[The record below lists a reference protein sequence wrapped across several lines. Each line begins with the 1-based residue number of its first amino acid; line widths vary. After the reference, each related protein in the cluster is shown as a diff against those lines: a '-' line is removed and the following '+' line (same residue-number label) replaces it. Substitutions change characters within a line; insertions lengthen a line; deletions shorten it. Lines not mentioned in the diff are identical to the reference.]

1 MYKISELAQKVNLS
15 RTTLLYYEKLGLISS
30 KRQANGYRSYSEFD
44 LQRVKLLQQL
54 QAGGLSLKECQACLE
69 AKINREQ
76 LLQRLQ
82 TLDEDIAQKQKSR
95 ELLSSMLGMSSMR
108 DWHQATDKHAPS
120 AHLDWLMTQGFSE
133 KQALRLKWLSKDMNN
148 HEQYMRE
155 FEFIFDGLDRLGP
168 SSTGDAI
175 KALSSIPVK
184 TGELLEIGCGKGV
197 TTIALAK
204 HTQFAITGLD
214 NDEYNLSCLKEHLGQ
229 QLSLNK
235 SSSLEPARPPSLQ
248 QIELICASMT
258 DMPFSDQQFDVIW
271 SEGSAYI
278 MGVKQA
284 LESWKPFIKQDGYL
298 VVSDLVWL
306 TDSPDDEVQQFW
318 LDAYPDMASVASR
331 QQMIEDAG
339 YQVVDSYTLSQAS
352 WDNYLQPLQQKV
364 AQLEDHVFVSLA
376 FADLQK
382 ELTIHR
388 QYLGQYGYQMFVL
401 KLRN

>member
-1 MYKISELAQKVNLS
+1 
-15 RTTLLYYEKLGLISS
+15 
-30 KRQANGYRSYSEFD
+30 
-44 LQRVKLLQQL
+44 
-54 QAGGLSLKECQACLE
+54 
-69 AKINREQ
+69 
-76 LLQRLQ
+76 
-82 TLDEDIAQKQKSR
+82 
-95 ELLSSMLGMSSMR
+95 
-108 DWHQATDKHAPS
+108 
-120 AHLDWLMTQGFSE
+120 
-133 KQALRLKWLSKDMNN
+133 
-148 HEQYMRE
+148 
-155 FEFIFDGLDRLGP
+155 
-168 SSTGDAI
+168 
-175 KALSSIPVK
+175 
-184 TGELLEIGCGKGV
+184 LEIGCGKGV
-197 TTIALAK
+197 TTIALAE

-214 NDEYNLSCLKEHLGQ
+214 NDEYNLSCLKEHLAQ
-229 QLSLNK
+229 QL
-235 SSSLEPARPPSLQ
+235 PPLDHPLP

-284 LESWKPFIKQDGYL
+284 LKNWKPFIKQDGHL

-339 YQVVDSYTLSQAS
+339 YQVIDSYTLSQES

-364 AQLEDHVFVSLA
+364 EQLVDHVFVSPAL
-376 FADLQK
+376 ADLQK

-401 KLRN
+401 KLRH

>member
-82 TLDEDIAQKQKSR
+82 TLDEDIVQKQKSR

-108 DWHQATDKHAPS
+108 DWHQTTDKHAPS

-168 SSTGDAI
+168 SSTDDAI
-175 KALSSIPVK
+175 KALSNIPVK

-197 TTIALAK
+197 TTIALAE

-214 NDEYNLSCLKEHLGQ
+214 NDEYNLSCLKEHLAQ
-229 QLSLNK
+229 QL
-235 SSSLEPARPPSLQ
+235 PPLDHPLP

-284 LESWKPFIKQDGYL
+284 LKNLE
-298 VVSDLVWL
+298 
-306 TDSPDDEVQQFW
+306 
-318 LDAYPDMASVASR
+318 
-331 QQMIEDAG
+331 
-339 YQVVDSYTLSQAS
+339 TL
-352 WDNYLQPLQQKV
+352 Y
-364 AQLEDHVFVSLA
+364 
-376 FADLQK
+376 
-382 ELTIHR
+382 
-388 QYLGQYGYQMFVL
+388 
-401 KLRN
+401 

>member
-1 MYKISELAQKVNLS
+1 MYRISELAQKVNLS
-15 RTTLLYYEKLGLISS
+15 RSTLLYYEKLGLISS
-30 KRQANGYRSYSEFD
+30 KRQVNGYRSYSEFD

-54 QAGGLSLKECQACLE
+54 QSGGLSLKECQACLE

-76 LLQRLQ
+76 LLQRLHI
-82 TLDEDIAQKQKSR
+82 LDEDIAQKQKSR

-120 AHLDWLMTQGFSE
+120 AHLDWLITQGFSE

-168 SSTGDAI
+168 SSQSDSI
-175 KALSSIPVK
+175 KALNSISVK
-184 TGELLEIGCGKGV
+184 TGELLEIGCGKGAN
-197 TTIALAK
+197 TIVLAK
-204 HTQFAITGLD
+204 HAQFSVTGLD
-214 NDEYNLSCLKEHLGQ
+214 NDEYNLSCLKENLAQ
-229 QLSLNK
+229 QRAFKQLFSPQQV
-235 SSSLEPARPPSLQ
+235 EP
-248 QIELICASMT
+248 ICASMT
-258 DMPFSDQQFDVIW
+258 DMPFSDQQFDIIW

-284 LESWKPFIKQDGYL
+284 LESWKRFIKKDGYL

-318 LDAYPDMASVASR
+318 LDAYPEMATVPCR
-331 QQMIEDAG
+331 YKMMEKAG
-339 YQVVDSYTLSQAS
+339 YQVIDSYTLNQQS

-364 AQLEDHVFVSLA
+364 SQLADHIFVSPAL
-376 FADLQK
+376 ADLQK
-382 ELTIHR
+382 ELNIHNN
-388 QYLGQYGYQMFVL
+388 YLGQYGYQMFVL
-401 KLRN
+401 KIRD

>member
-69 AKINREQ
+69 AKINRAQ

-168 SSTGDAI
+168 SSTDDSI

-197 TTIALAK
+197 TTIALAE

-214 NDEYNLSCLKEHLGQ
+214 NDEYNLSCLKEHLAQ
-229 QLSLNK
+229 QLPPLDHSL
-235 SSSLEPARPPSLQ
+235 P

-258 DMPFSDQQFDVIW
+258 DMPFSEQQFDVIW

-284 LESWKPFIKQDGYL
+284 LESWKRFIKPEGYL

-318 LDAYPDMASVASR
+318 LDAYPEMATVASR
-331 QQMIEDAG
+331 QQMIEDAS
-339 YQVVDSYTLSQAS
+339 YQVIDSYTLSQAS
-352 WDNYLQPLQQKV
+352 WDNYLLPLQQK
-364 AQLEDHVFVSLA
+364 ANQLAEHVFVSPALA
-376 FADLQK
+376 DVQK
-382 ELTIHR
+382 ELAIHSK
-388 QYLGQYGYQMFVL
+388 YLGQYGYQMFVL

>member
-1 MYKISELAQKVNLS
+1 MYRISELAQKVNLS

-54 QAGGLSLKECQACLE
+54 QSGGLSLKECQACLE

-76 LLQRLQ
+76 LLQRLHK
-82 TLDEDIAQKQKSR
+82 LDEEIAQKQKSR

-108 DWHQATDKHAPS
+108 DWHQKTDKHAPS
-120 AHLDWLMTQGFSE
+120 AHLDWLITQGFSE

-168 SSTGDAI
+168 SSKGDSI
-175 KALSSIPVK
+175 KALNSIPVT

-197 TTIALAK
+197 TTIVLAE
-204 HTQFAITGLD
+204 HTQFSITGLD
-214 NDEYNLSCLKEHLGQ
+214 NDEYNLSCLKEHVAQ
-229 QLSLNK
+229 QVPFKPLSSRQ
-235 SSSLEPARPPSLQ
+235 SSQP

-284 LESWKPFIKQDGYL
+284 LESWKRFIKKDGYL

-306 TDSPDDEVQQFW
+306 TDSPDDEVHQFW
-318 LDAYPDMASVASR
+318 LDAYPDMATVTNR
-331 QQMIEDAG
+331 HKMIKDAG
-339 YQVVDSYTLSQAS
+339 YQVIDSYTLNQQS

-364 AQLEDHVFVSLA
+364 SQLADHVFVSPALD
-376 FADLQK
+376 DLQK
-382 ELTIHR
+382 ELAIHSK
-388 QYLGQYGYQMFVL
+388 YLGQYGYQMFVL
-401 KLRN
+401 KMRH